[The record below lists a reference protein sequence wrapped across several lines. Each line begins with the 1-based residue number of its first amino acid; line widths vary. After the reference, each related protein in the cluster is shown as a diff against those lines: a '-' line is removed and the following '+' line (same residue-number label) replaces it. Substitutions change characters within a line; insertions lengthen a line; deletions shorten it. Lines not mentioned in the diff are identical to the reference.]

1 VNQVETVVKSCP
13 ILPQTEPAQLLLVPL
28 KRVDTGSIRTPDTW
42 NLDMPNQ
49 QSIPFGGELL
59 PTDGSA
65 VLIPGFLTPEASD
78 AILQELLT
86 TEPWESQ
93 SLHMY
98 GKMVSE
104 PRLSTWHAEPHVT
117 YTYSGA
123 LRTPIPWTPTLL
135 ALREACEQQTAHTF
149 NGLLVNQYRNGNDHL
164 GWHADN
170 ELSNGPEPLIAS
182 LSFGA
187 ERRFDLRHRETNQ
200 IVSTQLPHGSLL
212 VMSGLSQKCWLH
224 RVAKEPHVR
233 QPRVNL
239 TFRHLVDVG

>member
-1 VNQVETVVKSCP
+1 
-13 ILPQTEPAQLLLVPL
+13 
-28 KRVDTGSIRTPDTW
+28 
-42 NLDMPNQ
+42 MPNQ

-65 VLIPGFLTPEASD
+65 LLIPDFLSPDASD

-123 LRTPIPWTPTLL
+123 LRTPIAWTPTLL
-135 ALREACEQQTAHTF
+135 ALREACERHTAHTF

-164 GWHADN
+164 GWHADD

-187 ERRFDLRHRETNQ
+187 ERRFYLRHRETNQ
-200 IVSTQLPHGSLL
+200 TVSTQLPHGSLL

-224 RVAKEPHVR
+224 RVAKEPHVT
-233 QPRVNL
+233 QPRINL
-239 TFRHLVDVG
+239 TFRHLLDVE

>member
-1 VNQVETVVKSCP
+1 
-13 ILPQTEPAQLLLVPL
+13 LH
-28 KRVDTGSIRTPDTW
+28 
-42 NLDMPNQ
+42 
-49 QSIPFGGELL
+49 
-59 PTDGSA
+59 
-65 VLIPGFLTPEASD
+65 
-78 AILQELLT
+78 ELLT

-123 LRTPIPWTPTLL
+123 LRTPIAWTPTLL
-135 ALREACEQQTAHTF
+135 ALREACEQHTAHTF

-164 GWHADN
+164 GWHADD

-224 RVAKEPHVR
+224 RVAKEPHVT
-233 QPRVNL
+233 QPRINL
-239 TFRHLVDVG
+239 TFRHLVDVE